1 MTRHR
6 LLLGAGSLLVFIGLS
21 SFDLRGSADQ
31 VVYFPQGAPTQ
42 QPPVRDRVPTPQVG
56 RAVVRGRVIDGQTGA
71 AVARV
76 RVRLMGGQSGNRP
89 ATLTDAQGVF
99 TFAGL
104 PPGETT
110 LQLRHNFA
118 VCPHHLRT
126 SWQF

>member
-31 VVYFPQGAPTQ
+31 VVYFPQGPPTQ
-42 QPPVRDRVPTPQVG
+42 QPPVRNRVPTPQVG

-76 RVRLMGGQSGNRP
+76 RVRLIGRARWQQASDAYRRP
-89 ATLTDAQGVF
+89 GRVYLHRSAAWRIHGD
-99 TFAGL
+99 
-104 PPGETT
+104 
-110 LQLRHNFA
+110 R
-118 VCPHHLRT
+118 R
-126 SWQF
+126 